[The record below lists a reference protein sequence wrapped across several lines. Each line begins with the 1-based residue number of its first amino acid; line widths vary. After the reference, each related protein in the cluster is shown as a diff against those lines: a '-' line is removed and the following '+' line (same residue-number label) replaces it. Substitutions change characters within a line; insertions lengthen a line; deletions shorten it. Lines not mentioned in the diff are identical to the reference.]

1 MEDINVTEKNVPS
14 LINFLKFLKIKM
26 MKKNIDKNELFISIK
41 VAVVFMAILLGVVLP
56 PYLYAVEPPP
66 IDETVRRLQQIYEKT
81 RDFQANFV
89 QETMVKS
96 IRKTD
101 VEEGIVYFKNPKQM
115 LWDYKKPKT
124 KKLIINAQKSWLYLP
139 QDKSVY
145 TQASDKIFKSEAL
158 IKFLSGLGKLKD
170 DFTIKYATPDAMD
183 RSGNYLLQLFP
194 REKGASYQYLQ
205 MTIEKKNFH
214 ILQVSFDDVMGNST
228 VLKFSGIKMNT
239 GLSSKLFQ
247 FQPPVGVSIFKMP

>member
-1 MEDINVTEKNVPS
+1 
-14 LINFLKFLKIKM
+14 
-26 MKKNIDKNELFISIK
+26 MKTNLDKNELFISVKI
-41 VAVVFMAILLGVVLP
+41 VTVFFAILLGVFWSHISC
-56 PYLYAVEPPP
+56 AAEPPP
-66 IDETVRRLQQIYEKT
+66 IDETVNRLQQIYEET
-81 RDFQANFV
+81 QDFQAIFV

-124 KKLIINAQKSWLYLP
+124 KKLIINSQKAWLYLP

-145 TQASDKIFKSEAL
+145 TQESDKIFKSEAL
-158 IKFLSGLGKLKD
+158 IKFLSGLGKLSD
-170 DFTIKYATPDAMD
+170 DFTIKYASPHAVDK
-183 RSGNYLLQLFP
+183 SGNYLLQLYP

-205 MTIEKKNFH
+205 MTIEKNSFH

-228 VLKFSGIKMNT
+228 QLKFSGIKMNA

-247 FQPPVGVSIFKMP
+247 CGKGHSQPQGVFRSRP

>member
-1 MEDINVTEKNVPS
+1 
-14 LINFLKFLKIKM
+14 M
-26 MKKNIDKNELFISIK
+26 MKTNFDKNESFISVKI
-41 VAVVFMAILLGVVLP
+41 VTVFFVILLGVVWSHVSC
-56 PYLYAVEPPP
+56 AAEPPP
-66 IDETVRRLQQIYEKT
+66 IDETVNRLQKIYEET
-81 RDFQANFV
+81 QDFQANFV

-124 KKLIINAQKSWLYLP
+124 KKLIINSQKAWLYLP

-145 TQASDKIFKSEAL
+145 TQESDKIFKSEAL
-158 IKFLSGLGKLKD
+158 IKFLSGLGKLSD
-170 DFTIKYATPDAMD
+170 DFTIKYASHHAVDK
-183 RSGNYLLQLFP
+183 SGNYLLQLYP

-205 MTIEKKNFH
+205 MTIEKNNFH

-228 VLKFSGIKMNT
+228 ILKFSGIKMNA

-247 FQPPVGVSIFKMP
+247 FQPPPGVSIFKMP

>member
-1 MEDINVTEKNVPS
+1 M
-14 LINFLKFLKIKM
+14 
-26 MKKNIDKNELFISIK
+26 SIK
-41 VAVVFMAILLGVVLP
+41 TFFVFLAILLGIILP
-56 PYLYAVEPPP
+56 PASGADVPPP
-66 IDETVRRLQQIYEKT
+66 IDETVNRLQQIYEKT
-81 RDFQANFV
+81 QDFQANFV
-89 QETMVKS
+89 QETTVKS

-115 LWDYKKPKT
+115 LWDYKKPRT
-124 KKLIINAQKSWLYLP
+124 KKLIINSQKAWLYLP

-145 TQASDKIFKSEAL
+145 TQQSDKIFKSEAL

-170 DFTIKYATPDAMD
+170 DFTIKYAASGAIDK
-183 RSGNYLLQLFP
+183 SGNYLLQLFP

-205 MTIEKKNFH
+205 MTIEKNNFH

-228 VLKFSGIKMNT
+228 LLKFSSIKMNT

-247 FQPPVGVSIFKMP
+247 FQPPPGVSIFKMP

>member
-1 MEDINVTEKNVPS
+1 M
-14 LINFLKFLKIKM
+14 
-26 MKKNIDKNELFISIK
+26 SIK
-41 VAVVFMAILLGVVLP
+41 SVTVFLAILLGIILP
-56 PYLYAVEPPP
+56 PGSGADALPP
-66 IDETVRRLQQIYEKT
+66 IDETVNRLQQIYEKT
-81 RDFQANFV
+81 QDFQANFV
-89 QETMVKS
+89 QETTVKS

-101 VEEGIVYFKNPKQM
+101 VEEGIVYFRNPKQM

-124 KKLIINAQKSWLYLP
+124 KKLIINSQKAWLYLP

-145 TQASDKIFKSEAL
+145 TQQSDKIFKSEAL
-158 IKFLSGLGKLKD
+158 IKFLSGLGKLRD
-170 DFTIKYATPDAMD
+170 DFNIKYATPNAMD
-183 RSGNYLLQLFP
+183 KSGNYLLQLFP

-205 MTIEKKNFH
+205 MTIEKNNFH

-247 FQPPVGVSIFKMP
+247 FQTLPGVSIFKMP